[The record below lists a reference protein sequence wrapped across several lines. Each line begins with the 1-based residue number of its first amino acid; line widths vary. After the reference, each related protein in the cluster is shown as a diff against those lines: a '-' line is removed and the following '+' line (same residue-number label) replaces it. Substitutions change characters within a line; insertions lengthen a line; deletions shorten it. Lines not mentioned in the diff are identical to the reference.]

1 MGLEST
7 ASNLENQLMA
17 QNAPAG
23 LVPPATIAA
32 KKTRRWAEI
41 RHGNE
46 HRLLSRP
53 VKVATAGL

>member
-23 LVPPATIAA
+23 LVPLAAVAA
-32 KKTRRWAEI
+32 KKT
-41 RHGNE
+41 
-46 HRLLSRP
+46 
-53 VKVATAGL
+53 